1 MMRLRV
7 SELVLG
13 FLLGFASL
21 LIIFLLSS
29 DVALHD
35 LVIALDTH
43 NGIITAIATGFIAW
57 FTLSLRQSTD
67 KLWDAGERQLKLTA
81 DNFADQSRDMQASI
95 AAANRSATAAER
107 ALFELERPWIFV
119 AQTRAQLDSE
129 THEFFI
135 EYTVANYGK
144 LPAIIEYPT
153 LGFVLNDAHGNP
165 QPPVYPDETHSL
177 VSAPILAAGEHRR
190 LKEYFPAS
198 EDGTIKFRET
208 VDEHMERVPDLGLG
222 PNQDMF
228 FRAVIRYRGPTSI
241 GHETGVSW
249 LYREPFFDFV
259 ARSGVQFNYNR

>member
-1 MMRLRV
+1 MRLRV

-135 EYTVANYGK
+135 EYTVANYK
-144 LPAIIEYPT
+144 
-153 LGFVLNDAHGNP
+153 
-165 QPPVYPDETHSL
+165 SL
-177 VSAPILAAGEHRR
+177 QADSCAARGE
-190 LKEYFPAS
+190 S
-198 EDGTIKFRET
+198 
-208 VDEHMERVPDLGLG
+208 
-222 PNQDMF
+222 
-228 FRAVIRYRGPTSI
+228 RA
-241 GHETGVSW
+241 
-249 LYREPFFDFV
+249 
-259 ARSGVQFNYNR
+259 A